1 LFLFLFFCFVF
12 VFVMG
17 IFKIGPQEIFAWD
30 WL

>member
-17 IFKIGPQEIFAWD
+17 IFKIGPPELFVRG
-30 WL
+30 